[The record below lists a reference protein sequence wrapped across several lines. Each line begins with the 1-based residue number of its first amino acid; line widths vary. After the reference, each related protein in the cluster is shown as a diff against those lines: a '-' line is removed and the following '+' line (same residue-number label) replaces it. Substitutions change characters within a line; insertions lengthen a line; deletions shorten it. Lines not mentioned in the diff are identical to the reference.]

1 MIGTTL
7 CSRLLAE
14 GSEVFCLDNLQTGSK
29 WNIRDMLDNELF
41 HFLEKDITNPLDL
54 DVDEIYHLACPA
66 SPKHYQEDPVRTART
81 NFQGALTVLELARR
95 KQAKVLFTSTSEVYG
110 EPLQHPQK
118 EEYRGNVNPIGIRAC
133 YDEGKRI
140 AETLFFDYHRKY
152 GVDIRVARIFNTY
165 GPYLDPRDGRV
176 ISNFIIS
183 ALNHDNLVIYG
194 DGNQTRSFC
203 YVDDTVEALL
213 RFMRKDK
220 ICGPVN
226 IGNPHEITIRELA
239 ETIIRLTQCGTE
251 IRHIAKPEDDP
262 TRRCPDISLAEKE
275 LDWHPAVS
283 LDEGLMKTI
292 QYFRMRLAE
301 DQMPQ
306 LPHYD
311 TGLLM
316 GVFDLFHIGH
326 MRLIDRA
333 KERCTYLRVA
343 VLDDALVEQFKGHPP
358 TIPLEDRM
366 EILRGI
372 RNIDEVVSISDTPS
386 RLKEWER
393 RPFDCFFS
401 GDDYRGDQYWEWEK
415 TELKKLGADLV
426 FFPYTAEESSTQIR
440 NRIIINNE
448 N

>member
-1 MIGTTL
+1 MMKDSKKRILVTGGAGMIGTTL

-29 WNIRDMLDNELF
+29 WNIRDMLNNELF

-283 LDEGLMKTI
+283 LDEGLLKTI

-326 MRLIDRA
+326 RGRELIVYNTGAFR
-333 KERCTYLRVA
+333 K
-343 VLDDALVEQFKGHPP
+343 
-358 TIPLEDRM
+358 I
-366 EILRGI
+366 RGI
-372 RNIDEVVSISDTPS
+372 LLFGMLI
-386 RLKEWER
+386 ER
-393 RPFDCFFS
+393 HEFGAVYLQIRRKGGIGYHAYHAFLLP
-401 GDDYRGDQYWEWEK
+401 K
-415 TELKKLGADLV
+415 LKKLIHDHHIFRFDMKGI
-426 FFPYTAEESSTQIR
+426 FRRPEER
-440 NRIIINNE
+440 GRDHPAPA
-448 N
+448 